1 MFRKMAV
8 MAVVAGCISLL
19 ITGCE
24 SSSDDG
30 GAGGDLAGTWSGHVC
45 GRALTMTVNQ
55 SGTALSGTYH
65 FSDPDFSEGFSGTAS
80 SESAPASATLIGGGN
95 RSFRITFS
103 SASSM
108 SGGFYKSGSQVC
120 GVSAS
125 K

>member
-1 MFRKMAV
+1 MLRRIAV
-8 MAVVAGCISLL
+8 SVLMVACIIL

-30 GAGGDLAGTWSGHVC
+30 GSGGDLAGTWSGNAC
-45 GRALTMTVNQ
+45 GRTLTMTISQ
-55 SGTALSGTYH
+55 SGTSLSGTYH
-65 FSDPDFSEGFSGTAS
+65 LSDPDFSEGFSGTAS
-80 SESAPASATLIGGGN
+80 SESAPATATLNGGGD
-95 RSFRITFS
+95 RSFKITFN
-103 SASSM
+103 SANSL